1 VRPELDWKKG
11 NGLVPAIVQ
20 DAGTGIVLMLGY
32 MNKEALTKTL
42 DTKKVW
48 FYSRSRERLWM
59 KGESSGNTLALV
71 DVKAD
76 CDRDTLL
83 VKAIPHGPTCHTGA
97 WSCFED
103 KQYQNILDELY
114 GVITERKQKMP
125 PGAYTTALFT
135 EGLDKICAKVDE
147 ESGEVIEAAKNESKK
162 RVIDE
167 SVDVLY
173 HLFVLLVEREV
184 SLAELLDEV
193 RRRRRS

>member
-11 NGLVPAIVQ
+11 NGLIPAIVQ
-20 DAGTGIVLMLGY
+20 DVGTGIVLMLGY

-48 FYSRSRERLWM
+48 FYSRSKERLWM
-59 KGESSGNTLALV
+59 KGETSGNTLALV

-83 VKAIPHGPTCHTGA
+83 VKAVPHGPTCHTGA
-97 WSCFED
+97 MSCFEED
-103 KQYQNILDELY
+103 QPSNILAELY
-114 GVITERKQKMP
+114 GVLVERKQKLP
-125 PGAYTTALFT
+125 QGSYTTILFT

-162 RVIDE
+162 RVVDE
-167 SVDVLY
+167 SVDLLY

-184 SLAELLDEV
+184 SLAELLGEV

>member
-1 VRPELDWKKG
+1 MRPELDWKKG
-11 NGLVPAIVQ
+11 NGLIPAIVQ
-20 DAGTGIVLMLGY
+20 DTETGIVLMLGY
-32 MNKEALTKTL
+32 MNEESLAKTL

-48 FYSRSRERLWM
+48 FYSRSKGRLWM
-59 KGESSGNTLALV
+59 KGETSGNTLALV
-71 DVKAD
+71 DIKAD

-97 WSCFED
+97 KSCFEED
-103 KQYQNILDELY
+103 QPSTVLGELY
-114 GVITERKQKMP
+114 GVLTERKQKLP
-125 PGAYTTALFT
+125 QGSYTTTLFT

-147 ESGEVIEAAKNESKK
+147 ESGEVIEAAKKESKK

-167 SVDVLY
+167 SVDLLY

-184 SLAELLDEV
+184 SLAELFGEV

>member
-125 PGAYTTALFT
+125 GGAYTTALFT

-162 RVIDE
+162 RVVDE
-167 SVDVLY
+167 SVDLLY

-184 SLAELLDEV
+184 SLADLLDEV

>member
-1 VRPELDWKKG
+1 VQSDLDWKKG
-11 NGLVPAIVQ
+11 GGLIPAIVQ
-20 DAGTGIVLMLGY
+20 EAGTGVVLMLGY
-32 MNKEALTKTL
+32 MNKEALTRTL

-48 FYSRSRERLWM
+48 FYSRSKKRLWM
-59 KGESSGNTLALV
+59 KGETSGNTLAFV

-83 VKAIPHGPTCHTGA
+83 VKAVPHGPTCHTGA

-103 KQYQNILDELY
+103 KHYANILEELY

-125 PGAYTTALFT
+125 QGAYTTTLFT

-147 ESGEVIEAAKNESKK
+147 ESGEVIEAAKKESKK

-173 HLFVLLVEREV
+173 HLFVLLVEREI

>member
-1 VRPELDWKKG
+1 MI
-11 NGLVPAIVQ
+11 PAIVQ

-32 MNKEALTKTL
+32 MNKDALTRTL

-48 FYSRSRERLWM
+48 FYSRSKKRLWM
-59 KGESSGNTLALV
+59 KGETSGNTLAFV

-83 VKAIPHGPTCHTGA
+83 VKAVPHGPTCHTGA

-103 KQYQNILDELY
+103 KQYANILEELY

-125 PGAYTTALFT
+125 QGAYTTALFA

-173 HLFVLLVEREV
+173 HLFVLLVEREI